1 MKKDIIKVFFDSNP
15 VSSKKTETNNQK
27 IINLLNKYGCNVIQT
42 VMGVEFSYSEMQGKK
57 AAFNIYNSKL
67 KDIYDND
74 ILVCEVSFPSPTLI
88 FEIFEALN
96 HKKPVLVLYDEKQMR
111 TPDIALLGNPSNL
124 LVLEVYNENN
134 LEKKIADFL
143 KKARKKISIARF
155 TVRLTKEMSEY
166 LNHLKAKMQC
176 SSKNDVILE
185 ILEKMARE
193 NSGFQH

>member
-1 MKKDIIKVFFDSNP
+1 MKKDIIKVFFDCNP
-15 VSSKKTETNNQK
+15 VSTKKTEINNQK
-27 IINLLNKYGCNVIQT
+27 IINFLNKYGCNVIQT
-42 VMGVEFSYSEMQGKK
+42 VMGVELFYLEMQGKK

-74 ILVCEVSFPSPTLI
+74 ILVCEASFLSPTLI

-96 HKKPVLVLYDEKQMR
+96 HKKPVLVLYDEKEMG

-124 LVLEVYNENN
+124 LILEAYNENN

-143 KKARKKISIARF
+143 KKARGKIPINRF

-166 LNHLKAKMQC
+166 LNYLKAKMQC
-176 SSKNDVILE
+176 SSKNEVILKV
-185 ILEKMARE
+185 LEKMITE
-193 NSGFQH
+193 DNTYQT